1 LLCVPFL
8 NAVLIH
14 LVHNSFEDDAWKKN
28 DLVNTPKSLSDE
40 GKSLSFIPI
49 CRRWQANVFSFLQI
63 LEWRKIKKRLRR
75 IAGQSIANQLWKKG
89 LVNAKNAL
97 EKKKQTKLVES
108 AKKKHAQLEAGQEE
122 AGDEIADLSES
133 EEEEIEADSEEWKM
147 KVLERPKKVS
157 VKGRFSLT

>member
-1 LLCVPFL
+1 L
-8 NAVLIH
+8 
-14 LVHNSFEDDAWKKN
+14 
-28 DLVNTPKSLSDE
+28 
-40 GKSLSFIPI
+40 
-49 CRRWQANVFSFLQI
+49 RWHANVLSFLQI

-133 EEEEIEADSEEWKM
+133 EEEEIETDSEEWKI
-147 KVLERPKKVS
+147 KVLEKPKKVS